1 MKINII
7 YIYIIFLHVLLSS
20 CSIEN
25 YSTKI
30 NTANAEVL
38 TYINENDLDVK
49 PRESGLVYITLV
61 DGEGEMPQ
69 KGDKIAFHY
78 KGYYMDGEIFES
90 SYNNSYPLIVELGSG
105 MLIDGLEEAFM
116 SMNKG
121 AKAKVI
127 VPFYLAYKDMEE
139 APVPP
144 YSNLVFELELID
156 FTKII
161 K

>member
-1 MKINII
+1 ML
-7 YIYIIFLHVLLSS
+7 FSS

-30 NTANAEVL
+30 NMANDEVL
-38 TYINENDLDVK
+38 SYVVDNEFDVS
-49 PRESGLVYITLV
+49 PRESGLVYIPV
-61 DGEGEMPQ
+61 ADGESDCPK

-78 KGYYMDGEIFES
+78 TGCYMDGEIFDS
-90 SYNNSYPLIVELGSG
+90 SYGSSYPLIVELGSG
-105 MLIDGLEEAFM
+105 ALIDGLEEAFM
-116 SMNKG
+116 LMNKG

-127 VPFYLAYKDMEE
+127 VPFYLAYKDMEN

-156 FTKII
+156 FTKVI